1 MDTTILQTSFQV
13 GYNQIMVRKLLVVDD
28 TRNVQMLLSDFLTSQ
43 NYEVLLASDGEEAL
57 EITRASDPDLI
68 LLDIMMPEMDG
79 YEVCDRL
86 RNDARTATIPVV
98 FVTALGS
105 TAQEVKG
112 LDSGAIDYV
121 TKPINGDIVK
131 ARIRKQLKYKQ
142 AVLTSMIPE
151 QLVDRAM
158 DSMTERQREIFEWV
172 KKGKTN
178 WEIAKI
184 IGCSEEN
191 VKYHMKN
198 ILRILGSYN
207 RTQAVAS
214 HSNKPHG
221 DHS

>member
-1 MDTTILQTSFQV
+1 MTQPAKKHTV
-13 GYNQIMVRKLLVVDD
+13 LLVDD
-28 TRNVQMLLSDFLTSQ
+28 ELLNIKILSD
-43 NYEVLLASDGEEAL
+43 VLKDEYDVVFATGGEEG
-57 EITRASDPDLI
+57 IYRAIESKPDII
-68 LLDIMMPEMDG
+68 LLDIMMPDMDG
-79 YEVCDRL
+79 YTVCARL
-86 RNDARTATIPVV
+86 QADARTAAIPVI

-105 TAQEVKG
+105 PAHEVKG
-112 LDSGAIDYV
+112 LDTGAIDYV

-131 ARIRKQLKYKQ
+131 ARIRNHLKYKT
-142 AVLTSMIPE
+142 VLLASSMPE
-151 QLVDRAM
+151 PVIDRAM

-214 HSNKPHG
+214 HPLKKPA
-221 DHS
+221 DRA

>member
-1 MDTTILQTSFQV
+1 MIFAT
-13 GYNQIMVRKLLVVDD
+13 G
-28 TRNVQMLLSDFLTSQ
+28 
-43 NYEVLLASDGEEAL
+43 AEEG
-57 EITRASDPDLI
+57 IYRAIESKPDII

-79 YEVCDRL
+79 YEVCAKL
-86 RNDARTATIPVV
+86 QSDARTAKIPVI

-105 TAQEVKG
+105 PAQEVKG
-112 LDSGAIDYV
+112 LDTGAIDYV

-131 ARIRKQLKYKQ
+131 ARIRNHLKYKN
-142 AVLTSMIPE
+142 AVLASLIPE
-151 QLVDRAM
+151 KSVDHAM
-158 DSMTERQREIFEWV
+158 ESMTERQREIFEWV

-214 HSNKPHG
+214 HPPKKTN

>member
-1 MDTTILQTSFQV
+1 MITGGLFNMIQPEKKYSV
-13 GYNQIMVRKLLVVDD
+13 LLIDD
-28 TRNVQMLLSDFLTSQ
+28 ELINIKILSD
-43 NYEVLLASDGEEAL
+43 VLKDEYDVVFATGGEEGVC
-57 EITRASDPDLI
+57 RAIESKPDII

-105 TAQEVKG
+105 TAQEVRG

-131 ARIRKQLKYKQ
+131 ARIRNHLKYKQ

>member
-1 MDTTILQTSFQV
+1 MMPQQKRYSI
-13 GYNQIMVRKLLVVDD
+13 LLVDD
-28 TRNVQMLLSDFLTSQ
+28 ELINIKILSDVLKDE
-43 NYEVLLASDGEEAL
+43 YEVIFATGAEEG
-57 EITRASDPDLI
+57 ICRAIESKPDII

-79 YEVCDRL
+79 YEVCSRL
-86 RNDARTATIPVV
+86 QSDTRTARIPVI

-112 LDSGAIDYV
+112 LDTGAIDYV

-131 ARIRKQLKYKQ
+131 ARIRNHLKYKN
-142 AVLTSMIPE
+142 AVLTSLIPE
-151 QLVDRAM
+151 QLVDHAM
-158 DSMTERQREIFEWV
+158 ESMTDRQREIFEWV

-198 ILRILGSYN
+198 ILRTLGSYN

-214 HSNKPHG
+214 HPQKPPSN
-221 DHS
+221 HS